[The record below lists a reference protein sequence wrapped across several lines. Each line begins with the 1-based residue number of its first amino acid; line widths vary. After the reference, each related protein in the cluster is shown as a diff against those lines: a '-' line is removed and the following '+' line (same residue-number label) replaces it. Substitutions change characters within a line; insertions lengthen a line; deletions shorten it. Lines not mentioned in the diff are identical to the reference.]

1 MVLYFQHYT
10 GTIRWKQLR
19 DSDWVGGTQ
28 SEIVAYD
35 AKNGTPISAV
45 AYALNGVSMWH
56 IFYIDKYNHIR
67 QKSNSNRTNYWQD
80 GPINKLN
87 LTAMD
92 SDAVGMQAC
101 WYGSFYGDTDY
112 ADLRPTVTADGSN
125 ATTYATEVGMH
136 LWYASN
142 GTTFKQYGWRDG
154 QKNWEYQEDW
164 KDKNGHAGVG
174 CYTWGPGTTTY
185 TMMVNLENTVEIW
198 WKDTNTSIKATERH
212 PINQWTN
219 SSAAINN
226 VCPTTSLG
234 YTTFLYAQMADTL
247 KFQGFNMSYHAEDTA
262 IIAKDTLT
270 VSLPVKDQG
279 VPLPGSHLS
288 VSAINDHSGGESLIV
303 FYQTEGNDI
312 TEFTRDLF
320 GGPWSYIPLPMDG

>member
-1 MVLYFQHYT
+1 MCANRLKRHGSTSQSDTEFKTGGALDPKYFSTTGAFNGTGIALASQSFVDEEQGTMVLYFQHHT

-28 SEIVAYD
+28 SEIVASD

-45 AYALNGVSMWH
+45 AYALNNTSTVCFEAVLSLYYSNLLQWH
-56 IFYIDKYNHIR
+56 IFYIDKSNHIR
-67 QKSNSNRTNYWQD
+67 QKSNSNRTNFWQD

-112 ADLRPTVTADGSN
+112 KDLRPTVTLDGSN
-125 ATTYATEVGMH
+125 QTTYSLDVGMH

-142 GTTFKQYGWRDG
+142 ATTFKQYGWRDG
-154 QKNWEYQEDW
+154 QKDWEYQEDW
-164 KDKNGHAGVG
+164 DNKNGHAGVG

-198 WKDTNTSIKATERH
+198 WKDTNTSIAGTEKH
-212 PINQWTN
+212 PINKWTN
-219 SSAAINN
+219 CKPQPPS
-226 VCPTTSLG
+226 
-234 YTTFLYAQMADTL
+234 
-247 KFQGFNMSYHAEDTA
+247 
-262 IIAKDTLT
+262 
-270 VSLPVKDQG
+270 
-279 VPLPGSHLS
+279 
-288 VSAINDHSGGESLIV
+288 
-303 FYQTEGNDI
+303 
-312 TEFTRDLF
+312 
-320 GGPWSYIPLPMDG
+320 